1 MSFNLDLE
9 FGNIYEKKLV
19 DIIPNDS
26 YIIKEGYFPY
36 YDVEI
41 NKDNVITK
49 YEVKADRYTYKTG
62 NIAIEFKCN
71 NLPSGISKTQAD
83 YYAYYVVKP
92 YNLFELYI
100 IPTQIIKDKIN
111 TEEYNE
117 LLNDYREITKYFLF
131 ARHYNHFRETEFHDK
146 VLELETQL
154 VKIHDNLLMD

>member
-41 NKDNVITK
+41 TKDNIKTK
-49 YEVKADRYTYKTG
+49 YEVKADRCAFKTA

-71 NLPSGISKTQAD
+71 GLPSGISKTQAD
-83 YYAYYVVKP
+83 YYAYYIIKP

-111 TEEYNE
+111 SLEYKRTIFGGDNKSSEMYIFGLNLFEEY
-117 LLNDYREITKYFLF
+117 
-131 ARHYNHFRETEFHDK
+131 
-146 VLELETQL
+146 
-154 VKIHDNLLMD
+154 KINNN

>member
-41 NKDNVITK
+41 TKDNIKTK
-49 YEVKADRYTYKTG
+49 YEVKADRCAYKTA

-71 NLPSGISKTQAD
+71 GLPSGISKTQAD
-83 YYAYYVVKP
+83 YYAYYIIKP

-111 TEEYNE
+111 SLEYKRTIFGGDNKSSE
-117 LLNDYREITKYFLF
+117 MYIFGLNLF
-131 ARHYNHFRETEFHDK
+131 DEY
-146 VLELETQL
+146 
-154 VKIHDNLLMD
+154 KINV

>member
-1 MSFNLDLE
+1 MYIYKMSFNLDLE

-41 NKDNVITK
+41 TKDNIKTK
-49 YEVKADRYTYKTG
+49 YEVKADRCAYKTA

-71 NLPSGISKTQAD
+71 GLPSGISKTQAD
-83 YYAYYVVKP
+83 YYAYYIIKP

-111 TEEYNE
+111 SLEYKRTIFGGDNKSSE
-117 LLNDYREITKYFLF
+117 MYIFGLNLF
-131 ARHYNHFRETEFHDK
+131 DEY
-146 VLELETQL
+146 
-154 VKIHDNLLMD
+154 KINI